1 MTALPDNPTGAD
13 LVDALR
19 AHAAA
24 SGQTP
29 TAIFRKLSD
38 QPHRWAS
45 HIAGTR
51 TPRPHTV
58 QRVRAVLADNEVPP
72 APQNALSPLQEKVL
86 AAITD
91 AAEQDRACPSN
102 QLMANRFHM
111 SRIAI
116 VNAVARLEDLKLIRV
131 ERFGSARRVTIT
143 ATGRATRHVGTE
155 APHFTRR
162 QPAGA

>member
-24 SGQTP
+24 TGQTP

-58 QRVRAVLADNEVPP
+58 QRVRAVLADNDAPP
-72 APQNALSPLQEKVL
+72 APQNALTPLQEKVL
-86 AAITD
+86 AAIE
-91 AAEQDRACPSN
+91 AAANSRLACP
-102 QLMANRFHM
+102 ANKLLASRFQV
-111 SRIAI
+111 SGTAI
-116 VNAVARLEDLKLIRV
+116 VNAVARLEDLRLIAV